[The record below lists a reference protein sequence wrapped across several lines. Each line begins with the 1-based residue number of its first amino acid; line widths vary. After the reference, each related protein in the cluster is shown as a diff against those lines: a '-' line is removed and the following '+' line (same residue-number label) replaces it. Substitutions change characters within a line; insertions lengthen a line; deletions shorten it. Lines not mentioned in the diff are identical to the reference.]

1 MMGLDIV
8 EMVMEV
14 ERAFGIQ
21 IADADA
27 GKLRTVGDLHAYI
40 RDHVPGAAEDRELW
54 ERLVD
59 VIHRE
64 SGAPRERIRPESSFV
79 EDLRME

>member
-1 MMGLDIV
+1 MGLDIL

-14 ERAFGIQ
+14 ERVFEFEIPNE
-21 IADADA
+21 DA
-27 GKLRTVGDLHAYI
+27 GKLRTVGDLYSYF
-40 RDHVPGAAEDRELW
+40 RDHVPGAAEDPELW

-59 VIHRE
+59 VVHRE

-79 EDLRME
+79 EDLRMD